1 MKKLQKAFET
11 SVNICFVSDE
21 KYAKPLCTSLYSLLY
36 NRDKTRN
43 YDILIL
49 QDDIPGEAQEQ
60 IHALGKDEPGV
71 SIRFINMRERKK
83 FFPETANA
91 YYTAAINYRLYL
103 FDEMFTNYEKMLYF
117 DCDMIFLEDVSKLY
131 DTHLGEK
138 EVAAVRAEDLRVLSQ
153 TRRAIF
159 LDGMPY
165 NVDNY
170 RSDGLKMQYA
180 EDYFNSGV
188 LLLNLQK
195 ARQHITMSQV
205 YELLTGHKYMFS
217 DQDVLNMLFDG
228 KVLPLDF
235 CWNYTTF
242 VAGHLQSG
250 NIHSQTLHEFV
261 VYYQPKVDVNTN
273 KICGAEALVRWMH
286 EGRLIPPVQFI
297 PQLEREGSVCR
308 LDYYVLEET
317 CRFIRKRLDEGK
329 KVPCISVNFSRR
341 HLVIPISHCKIGV
354 ACRSVKG

>member
-1 MKKLQKAFET
+1 
-11 SVNICFVSDE
+11 
-21 KYAKPLCTSLYSLLY
+21 
-36 NRDKTRN
+36 
-43 YDILIL
+43 
-49 QDDIPGEAQEQ
+49 
-60 IHALGKDEPGV
+60 
-71 SIRFINMRERKK
+71 
-83 FFPETANA
+83 
-91 YYTAAINYRLYL
+91 
-103 FDEMFTNYEKMLYF
+103 MFTNYEKMLYF

-235 CWNYTTF
+235 SWNYTTLWQDICKAAIF
-242 VAGHLQSG
+242 TAKHCMQIFKGINRRLFIMSG
-250 NIHSQTLHEFV
+250 NASRGQ
-261 VYYQPKVDVNTN
+261 Q
-273 KICGAEALVRWMH
+273 VRYC
-286 EGRLIPPVQFI
+286 ENSTKNIIV
-297 PQLEREGSVCR
+297 
-308 LDYYVLEET
+308 
-317 CRFIRKRLDEGK
+317 
-329 KVPCISVNFSRR
+329 
-341 HLVIPISHCKIGV
+341 
-354 ACRSVKG
+354 

>member
-91 YYTAAINYRLYL
+91 YYTAAINYCLYL
-103 FDEMFTNYEKMLYF
+103 FDEMFTNYEKILYF

-138 EVAAVRAEDLRVLSQ
+138 EVAAVRAEDLRILSQ

-228 KVLPLDF
+228 KVMPLDF

-250 NIHSQTLHEFV
+250 NIHSQTLYADLQRDKPAIIHYVGKRKPWSTGEILREQYEK
-261 VYYQPKVDVNTN
+261 YYNIMEN
-273 KICGAEALVRWMH
+273 KI
-286 EGRLIPPVQFI
+286 
-297 PQLEREGSVCR
+297 
-308 LDYYVLEET
+308 
-317 CRFIRKRLDEGK
+317 
-329 KVPCISVNFSRR
+329 
-341 HLVIPISHCKIGV
+341 
-354 ACRSVKG
+354 